1 VFKLPVDV
9 SIDDNLLVVDDVN
22 TFKLPVVVSK
32 EFNLVIV
39 VPLIAAPSRDE
50 ILLSCDKLVAAT
62 DDDIKLK
69 FSPLL
74 ISDDVTWRLWTFICK

>member
-1 VFKLPVDV
+1 
-9 SIDDNLLVVDDVN
+9 
-22 TFKLPVVVSK
+22 VVSK

-62 DDDIKLK
+62 EDEINLMS
-69 FSPLL
+69 SPILVWEP
-74 ISDDVTWRLWTFICK
+74 VTKRL